1 MEDGRT
7 NSRCR
12 HTSDTGTGRGEGRMP
27 VGEWVVRI
35 AFAREEVLR
44 RFIPG
49 SIGIVE
55 KTRRSS
61 KLYRWPYRVV
71 CSIRDRKDR

>member
-1 MEDGRT
+1 
-7 NSRCR
+7 
-12 HTSDTGTGRGEGRMP
+12 MP